1 MANAGVH
8 LLVYPFPGAGHII
21 PFLDLTHRLLNRGL
35 TVTVLVTP
43 NNLHLLDQL
52 LSRHAS
58 SSLHPLV
65 LPAPDPPAKFGLIPR
80 MRALRELHYPLLLHW
95 FHSHASPPVTII
107 SDFFLGWT
115 LSLASELGV
124 PRFVFSPSGAFS
136 ISLNF
141 LMCREPPRIDD
152 PDDVDHIVSFPGLPN
167 SPEFPCHQI
176 TLMYRYLK
184 DGDPEKE
191 YYRDNWFA
199 NLKSWGFVLNTCSH
213 LESIYI
219 DHIKK
224 EMGHD
229 RVWAVGP
236 LMVPDEDGDGDG
248 AMDLR
253 NRGGSSSVPC
263 QELMAWLDAREY
275 GSVVYVSFGSHQVL
289 NRMQTDEL
297 AAGLEKSGVNFVWS
311 VREPRDGQVGGDH
324 GVIPVG
330 FEDRVAGKGFLIKGW
345 APQVAILKH
354 RAVGAFLTHCGWNST
369 LEGVAAGVVMLTW
382 PMGADQ
388 FTNTKLLVDQWGI
401 GIRVGESTHNIPD
414 SRKLA
419 RVLVESLDAS
429 RPEKDRA
436 KKLSEAALAAVKG
449 GSSHKDLESLVKTVK
464 ELKAHS
470 HYSG

>member
-8 LLVYPFPGAGHII
+8 ILVYPFPGAGHII

-95 FHSHASPPVTII
+95 FHSHASPPLAII

-124 PRFVFSPSGAFS
+124 PRLVFSPSGSFS

-141 LMCREPPRIDD
+141 SMCREPPRIDD
-152 PDDVDHIVSFPGLPN
+152 PEDVDHIVSFNGLPN

-176 TLMYRYLK
+176 TLMY
-184 DGDPEKE
+184 
-191 YYRDNWFA
+191 
-199 NLKSWGFVLNTCSH
+199 SWGVVLNTCSH

-236 LMVPDEDGDGDG
+236 LMVPDEDGDGDDAN
-248 AMDLR
+248 AMDLT
-253 NRGGSSSVPC
+253 NRV
-263 QELMAWLDAREY
+263 
-275 GSVVYVSFGSHQVL
+275 
-289 NRMQTDEL
+289 
-297 AAGLEKSGVNFVWS
+297 
-311 VREPRDGQVGGDH
+311 
-324 GVIPVG
+324 
-330 FEDRVAGKGFLIKGW
+330 
-345 APQVAILKH
+345 
-354 RAVGAFLTHCGWNST
+354 
-369 LEGVAAGVVMLTW
+369 
-382 PMGADQ
+382 
-388 FTNTKLLVDQWGI
+388 
-401 GIRVGESTHNIPD
+401 
-414 SRKLA
+414 
-419 RVLVESLDAS
+419 DAS

-436 KKLSEAALAAVKG
+436 KKLSEAALTAVKG
-449 GSSHKDLESLVKTVK
+449 GTSHKDLESFVKTVK
-464 ELKAHS
+464 ELKAQQS
-470 HYSG
+470 D